1 MAAETPRTNKEC
13 EEEIEKLNALLT
25 KTNTKLK
32 RMQIELRTTKILND
46 DLTRNLVQV
55 QDELVTTQ
63 TKLYT
68 MSQKQQRVLDYTKWL
83 DEYKNE
89 ASVSTKFINDNLP

>member
-32 RMQIELRTTKILND
+32 RIQIELRTTKILND
-46 DLTRNLVQV
+46 DLTQNLVTV
-55 QDELVTTQ
+55 QAELVETQ

-68 MSQKQQRVLDYTKWL
+68 MSKKQQRVLDYTKWL

-89 ASVSTKFINDNLP
+89 ASVSAKFINDNLS